1 MLEPS
6 AGFPWARIRPKAG
19 AHKKIERGRDHEKE
33 DGMFTGLDGAAE
45 CADRLRRRLSGGC
58 LRHVA
63 AGDPDDPGGNGVPEW
78 PGEGGT
84 YTNEFLSVACQLGD
98 EWTYLTDEEIAQ
110 LNGEIG
116 ESLTD
121 EELSEMFSNG
131 KTVQD
136 MYAASADGTATINV
150 IFEDMGVLYGAA
162 LDEDA
167 YINLV
172 MPTLEDALMQ
182 AGMSDIQVE
191 AGSMEFAGA
200 DHSTLRVTSTISEI
214 PVYELMV
221 CVKEGNYMGVIT
233 LASYLEDTTEE
244 MAALFTALPQ

>member
-1 MLEPS
+1 M
-6 AGFPWARIRPKAG
+6 R
-19 AHKKIERGRDHEKE
+19 KK
-33 DGMFTGLDGAAE
+33 M
-45 CADRLRRRLSGGC
+45 GC
-58 LRHVA
+58 LLA
-63 AGDPDDPGGNGVPEW
+63 LMALLSALTACGGDSAEDVSGTLPPET
-78 PGEGGT
+78 PMTPEETEFQSGRVEGGT

-150 IFEDMGVLYGAA
+150 IFEDMGVLYGAT

>member
-1 MLEPS
+1 M
-6 AGFPWARIRPKAG
+6 R
-19 AHKKIERGRDHEKE
+19 KK
-33 DGMFTGLDGAAE
+33 M
-45 CADRLRRRLSGGC
+45 GC
-58 LRHVA
+58 LLA
-63 AGDPDDPGGNGVPEW
+63 LMALLSALTACGGDSAEDVSGTLPPET
-78 PGEGGT
+78 PMTPEETEFQSGRVEGGT

-182 AGMSDIQVE
+182 AGMNANKSEDAL
-191 AGSMEFAGA
+191 AGSYGMFFLSCAFWLAAMFLLAWGL
-200 DHSTLRVTSTISEI
+200 LRKRD
-214 PVYELMV
+214 
-221 CVKEGNYMGVIT
+221 VKV
-233 LASYLEDTTEE
+233 
-244 MAALFTALPQ
+244 

>member
-1 MLEPS
+1 M
-6 AGFPWARIRPKAG
+6 R
-19 AHKKIERGRDHEKE
+19 KK
-33 DGMFTGLDGAAE
+33 M
-45 CADRLRRRLSGGC
+45 GC
-58 LRHVA
+58 LLA
-63 AGDPDDPGGNGVPEW
+63 LMALLSALTACGGDSAEDVSGTLPPET
-78 PGEGGT
+78 PMTPEETEFQSGRVEGGT

-167 YINLV
+167 
-172 MPTLEDALMQ
+172 LMQ

>member
-1 MLEPS
+1 M
-6 AGFPWARIRPKAG
+6 R
-19 AHKKIERGRDHEKE
+19 KK
-33 DGMFTGLDGAAE
+33 M
-45 CADRLRRRLSGGC
+45 GC
-58 LRHVA
+58 LLA
-63 AGDPDDPGGNGVPEW
+63 LMALLSALTACGGDSAEDVSGTLPPET
-78 PGEGGT
+78 PMTPEETEFQSGRVEGGT

-182 AGMSDIQVE
+182 AGMNANKSEDAL
-191 AGSMEFAGA
+191 AGSYGMFFLSCAFWLA
-200 DHSTLRVTSTISEI
+200 AMFLLAWCLLRKRD
-214 PVYELMV
+214 
-221 CVKEGNYMGVIT
+221 VK
-233 LASYLEDTTEE
+233 A
-244 MAALFTALPQ
+244 

>member
-1 MLEPS
+1 M
-6 AGFPWARIRPKAG
+6 R
-19 AHKKIERGRDHEKE
+19 KK
-33 DGMFTGLDGAAE
+33 M
-45 CADRLRRRLSGGC
+45 GC
-58 LRHVA
+58 LLA
-63 AGDPDDPGGNGVPEW
+63 LMALLSALTACGGDSAEDVSGTLPPET
-78 PGEGGT
+78 PMTPEETEFQSGRVEGGT

-162 LDEDA
+162 LDEGRLYQPRHAHAGGRPDA
-167 YINLV
+167 GGHERHPGGGGFHGI
-172 MPTLEDALMQ
+172 
-182 AGMSDIQVE
+182 
-191 AGSMEFAGA
+191 
-200 DHSTLRVTSTISEI
+200 RRR
-214 PVYELMV
+214 
-221 CVKEGNYMGVIT
+221 
-233 LASYLEDTTEE
+233 
-244 MAALFTALPQ
+244 

>member
-1 MLEPS
+1 M
-6 AGFPWARIRPKAG
+6 AG
-19 AHKKIERGRDHEKE
+19 
-33 DGMFTGLDGAAE
+33 
-45 CADRLRRRLSGGC
+45 
-58 LRHVA
+58 V
-63 AGDPDDPGGNGVPEW
+63 
-78 PGEGGT
+78 EGGT

>member
-1 MLEPS
+1 M
-6 AGFPWARIRPKAG
+6 R
-19 AHKKIERGRDHEKE
+19 KK
-33 DGMFTGLDGAAE
+33 M
-45 CADRLRRRLSGGC
+45 GC
-58 LRHVA
+58 LLA
-63 AGDPDDPGGNGVPEW
+63 LMALLSALTACGGDSAEDVSGTLPPET
-78 PGEGGT
+78 PMTPEETEFQSGRVEGGT
-84 YTNEFLSVACQLGD
+84 YTNEFLSVAASSATSGPISR
-98 EWTYLTDEEIAQ
+98 TRRSPSSTA
-110 LNGEIG
+110 EIG

-191 AGSMEFAGA
+191 AGSMEFA
-200 DHSTLRVTSTISEI
+200 RR
-214 PVYELMV
+214 
-221 CVKEGNYMGVIT
+221 
-233 LASYLEDTTEE
+233 
-244 MAALFTALPQ
+244 

>member
-1 MLEPS
+1 M
-6 AGFPWARIRPKAG
+6 R
-19 AHKKIERGRDHEKE
+19 KK
-33 DGMFTGLDGAAE
+33 M
-45 CADRLRRRLSGGC
+45 GC
-58 LRHVA
+58 LLA
-63 AGDPDDPGGNGVPEW
+63 LMALLSALTACGGDSAEDVSGTLPPET
-78 PGEGGT
+78 PMTPEETEFQSGRVEGGT

-121 EELSEMFSNG
+121 EELSE
-131 KTVQD
+131 
-136 MYAASADGTATINV
+136 
-150 IFEDMGVLYGAA
+150 
-162 LDEDA
+162 
-167 YINLV
+167 
-172 MPTLEDALMQ
+172 
-182 AGMSDIQVE
+182 
-191 AGSMEFAGA
+191 
-200 DHSTLRVTSTISEI
+200 I

>member
-1 MLEPS
+1 M
-6 AGFPWARIRPKAG
+6 R
-19 AHKKIERGRDHEKE
+19 KK
-33 DGMFTGLDGAAE
+33 M
-45 CADRLRRRLSGGC
+45 GC
-58 LRHVA
+58 LLA
-63 AGDPDDPGGNGVPEW
+63 LMALLSALTACGGDSAEDVSGTLPPET
-78 PGEGGT
+78 PMTPEETEFQSGRVEGGT
-84 YTNEFLSVACQLGD
+84 YTNEFLSVAC
-98 EWTYLTDEEIAQ
+98 Q

>member
-1 MLEPS
+1 M
-6 AGFPWARIRPKAG
+6 
-19 AHKKIERGRDHEKE
+19 
-33 DGMFTGLDGAAE
+33 
-45 CADRLRRRLSGGC
+45 GC
-58 LRHVA
+58 LLA
-63 AGDPDDPGGNGVPEW
+63 LMALLSALTACGGDSAEDVSGTLPPET
-78 PGEGGT
+78 PMTPEETEFQSGRVEGGT

-167 YINLV
+167 
-172 MPTLEDALMQ
+172 LMQ

>member
-1 MLEPS
+1 M
-6 AGFPWARIRPKAG
+6 R
-19 AHKKIERGRDHEKE
+19 KK
-33 DGMFTGLDGAAE
+33 M
-45 CADRLRRRLSGGC
+45 GC
-58 LRHVA
+58 LLA
-63 AGDPDDPGGNGVPEW
+63 LMALLSALTACGGDSAEDVSGTLPPET
-78 PGEGGT
+78 PMTPEETEFQSGRVEGGT

-182 AGMSDIQVE
+182 AGMNANKSEDAL
-191 AGSMEFAGA
+191 AGSYGMFFLSCAFWLAAMFLLAWGL
-200 DHSTLRVTSTISEI
+200 LRKRD
-214 PVYELMV
+214 
-221 CVKEGNYMGVIT
+221 VK
-233 LASYLEDTTEE
+233 A
-244 MAALFTALPQ
+244 

>member
-1 MLEPS
+1 M
-6 AGFPWARIRPKAG
+6 R
-19 AHKKIERGRDHEKE
+19 KK
-33 DGMFTGLDGAAE
+33 M
-45 CADRLRRRLSGGC
+45 GC
-58 LRHVA
+58 LLA
-63 AGDPDDPGGNGVPEW
+63 LMALLSALTACGGDSAEDVSGTLPPET
-78 PGEGGT
+78 PMTPEETEFQSGRVEGGT

-121 EELSEMFSNG
+121 EELSEMFS
-131 KTVQD
+131 
-136 MYAASADGTATINV
+136 INV

>member
-1 MLEPS
+1 M
-6 AGFPWARIRPKAG
+6 R
-19 AHKKIERGRDHEKE
+19 KK
-33 DGMFTGLDGAAE
+33 M
-45 CADRLRRRLSGGC
+45 GC
-58 LRHVA
+58 LLA
-63 AGDPDDPGGNGVPEW
+63 LMALLSALTACGGDSAEDVSGTLPPET
-78 PGEGGT
+78 PMTPEETEFQSGRVEGGT

-162 LDEDA
+162 LAEDA

-182 AGMSDIQVE
+182 AGMNANKSEDAL
-191 AGSMEFAGA
+191 AGSYGMFFLSCAFWLAAMFLLAWGL
-200 DHSTLRVTSTISEI
+200 LRKRD
-214 PVYELMV
+214 
-221 CVKEGNYMGVIT
+221 VK
-233 LASYLEDTTEE
+233 A
-244 MAALFTALPQ
+244 